1 MIFKK
6 PNKARYRNELRG
18 NKDLKTKL
26 LYIYIYIYMMMM
38 MNLGKDK
45 AFYNHYFFR

>member
-26 LYIYIYIYMMMM
+26 LSIYIYDDDDDDE
-38 MNLGKDK
+38 L
-45 AFYNHYFFR
+45 RQR